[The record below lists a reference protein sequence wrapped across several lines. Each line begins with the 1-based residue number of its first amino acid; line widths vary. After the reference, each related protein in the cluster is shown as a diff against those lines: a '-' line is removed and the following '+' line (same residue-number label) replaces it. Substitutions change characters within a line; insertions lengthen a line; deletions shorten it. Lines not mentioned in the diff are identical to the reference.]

1 MRHLTLHNV
10 LRDHAFTSGLADRHV
25 AILAALATPVS
36 FAGDE
41 VILTDH
47 EHSRY
52 LYLVTA
58 GSVSIEL
65 HTPIFNVSVLAVGPG
80 EAFGWSALL
89 RHQDTLFQVRA
100 RERTAALRFAG
111 EDLLEAGRL
120 DSDLGVELLLRM
132 LHVAA
137 GRIRATEVR
146 FAEMCGV
153 RTPQRFTTI
162 QPAREE
168 HSLR

>member
-1 MRHLTLHNV
+1 VRHLTLHNI
-10 LRDHAFTSGLADRHV
+10 LRDHAFTSGLADCHV
-25 AILAALATPVS
+25 ATLASLATLVT
-36 FAGDE
+36 FASDE
-41 VILTDH
+41 LILTDH

-52 LYLVTA
+52 LYLITA

-65 HTPIFNVSVLAVGPG
+65 RTPIFNVSVQAVGPG

-89 RHQDTLFQVRA
+89 RHQDTLFQARA

-120 DSDLGVELLLRM
+120 ESDLGVEILLRM
-132 LHVAA
+132 LQVAA

-153 RTPQRFTTI
+153 RTPQRFITTSVA
-162 QPAREE
+162 QR
-168 HSLR
+168 